1 MKCERCGKDFG
12 DVEVEVCDECG
23 YNFEEGK
30 RIKKALNEH
39 PEHSVSK
46 EKATDLIDYPILSF
60 ILGILGLVVPFAI
73 FSIIAIILGKKEAK
87 ERLKPFAN
95 LGFVFGIIGIAV
107 SSVVIIT
114 IIISLF

>member
-39 PEHSVSK
+39 P
-46 EKATDLIDYPILSF
+46 ILSF

-73 FSIIAIILGKKEAK
+73 YSIIAIILGKKEAK